1 GDPLL
6 TSTVYLIWK
15 LTHHYRLFFFGFEPR
30 DAAFSAAASSAAA
43 ARSARFSDS
52 RKMAPLIWHTM
63 VTAKPYAA
71 SGLKSKRCKI
81 SARAA
86 LTLSSTPR
94 WANRLRSI
102 TSFI

>member
-1 GDPLL
+1 MP
-6 TSTVYLIWK
+6 STVFNLETFY
-15 LTHHYRLFFFGFEPR
+15 YRLFFGFVPR
-30 DAAFSAAASSAAA
+30 DAAFFAAASSAAA
-43 ARSARFSDS
+43 ARAARFSCS

-86 LTLSSTPR
+86 LTLSRMLR
-94 WANRLRSI
+94 WMKQPH
-102 TSFI
+102 